1 MYLMDTT
8 TDLSALTPVEI
19 DTLLADAWQRVY
31 ALDMTA
37 SLKERYA
44 NDYDKYDGYADKAAA
59 LREEAVALEVEASK
73 IHSNEI
79 APLNREFTRRGGWH
93 RAFLVVNNGTGH
105 VHSSMACSTCR
116 ITTQF
121 HWMVEYSAKSQEEI
135 IEAAGERAC
144 TVCYPDAPVGVKGT
158 KMFTPA
164 EIEKQ
169 HDREEREAKRAAKVA
184 AQVHVLN
191 YQGYGGR
198 IETKV
203 FKTVR
208 AVTNEIASMVNS
220 AMWYGET
227 HPSFPEWQHNITAM
241 IEALKLRGESYDFEA
256 VKEKQRKKV
265 RREGGTPKF

>member
-1 MYLMDTT
+1 MTTT
-8 TDLSALTPVEI
+8 TDLTVLSPVEI

-31 ALDMTA
+31 RLDA
-37 SLKERYA
+37 QVAAKERYA
-44 NDYDKYDGYADKAAA
+44 DDYDKYNGYADKAAA
-59 LREEAVALEVEASK
+59 LREEATVLQVEASK
-73 IHSNEI
+73 IHANEI

-116 ITTQF
+116 LTTQF
-121 HWMVEYSAKSQEEI
+121 HWMVEYSAKSEEEI
-135 IEAAGERAC
+135 VEAAGERAC
-144 TVCYPDAPVGVKGT
+144 TVCYPSAPVDAKGT
-158 KMFTPA
+158 KMFSPDEVA
-164 EIEKQ
+164 KQ
-169 HDREEREAKRAAKVA
+169 IAREERNAARVAKVA

-208 AVTNEIASMVNS
+208 AVTNEISGLVNS

-227 HPSFPEWQHNITAM
+227 HPSFKEWQHNITAM

-265 RREGGTPKF
+265 RREGGEPKF